1 MSDKNILQEY
11 ALAIVAVLIAIM
23 ARFALDSSLGNH
35 LPYVTFFIAV
45 AATTWYAGLSASL
58 TAVVLS
64 GLASNWFFMNPR
76 HSLAIAGVGFQ
87 VGYATYF
94 AVSLTIVGFG
104 QAWRRAQQQAQDR
117 MEGLKR
123 EVTERKQAERLLHA
137 NREELRQA
145 LEFDEAIMAG
155 MGEGLYTVN
164 SEGLVTSM
172 NPAAQELFGWTSAE
186 LLGRKMHDM
195 THYKHRDGT
204 PFPAD
209 DCQGL
214 RVIRQGTV
222 LKDHEDVFIRKD
234 GTFFDVVYSSA
245 PIRAGG
251 TIIGLVV
258 VFRDLSENKQL
269 LKDLHE
275 SEERLRSFAGQL
287 ERLVEERTQELV
299 QSQDRLRVL
308 VTELNLAEQRERKR
322 LAGEL
327 HDYLAQ
333 LLVLCRLNLG
343 QVRRTGLPP
352 KADETIKETED
363 VLNQAL
369 NYCRTLMAELSPP
382 VLQEHG
388 LPAGLKWLAEQME
401 RHGLRVTVD
410 VGDATDI
417 LLPEDSAVLLF
428 QSVRELLMN
437 ALKHA
442 ESQNVSVHLDRRDGK
457 LRIEVHDDGV
467 GFDLAAA
474 AAATPT
480 AMSSKFGLFSLRER
494 MRALGGWFHLESAPG
509 KGTTATLAL
518 PLDGD
523 AASETRATSEKSET
537 GESPNLQ
544 LSTLSRRP
552 LDVEPVPVAPFSPVA
567 QVVHEKPR
575 VRVLLVDDHAM
586 VRQGL
591 RSVLDSYADIEVVGE
606 AWNGEEA
613 VAAVET
619 LRPAVV
625 LMDINMPKLNGIEAT
640 ARIKSRY
647 PDITVIGLSVNAG
660 GENEAAITKAGAALL
675 LNKEAAVE
683 ELYRAIRACKRK
695 SGLPARP
702 RAKTL
707 RTVPD

>member
-1 MSDKNILQEY
+1 MPDSMAIKEY
-11 ALAIVAVLIAIM
+11 SLAICAILVAVVV
-23 ARFALDSSLGNH
+23 RFALDSSLGNH

-45 AATTWYAGLSASL
+45 AVTTWYTGLGASL
-58 TAVVLS
+58 MAVVLG
-64 GLASNWFFMNPR
+64 GLASNWFFMSPR

-87 VGYATYF
+87 VGYVTYF
-94 AVSLTIVGFG
+94 AVGLTIVGFG
-104 QAWRRAQQQAQDR
+104 QAWRRAQQHRDR
-117 MEGLKR
+117 GLEALSMSESAMR
-123 EVTERKQAERLLHA
+123 ERLQ
-137 NREELRQA
+137 ELQTIYDTAPMGMCLLDKDLRYVRINDR
-145 LEFDEAIMAG
+145 LAG
-155 MGEGLYTVN
+155 MNGFPVKGHIGKTVREMVPLLADEVEPIFRRIIETGEPVIGY
-164 SEGLVTSM
+164 
-172 NPAAQELFGWTSAE
+172 ELTGETSAE
-186 LLGRKMHDM
+186 PGVRRTWLASWYPQRDAEAKIVGLNIMVQDITDRKHTDEALHD
-195 THYKHRDGT
+195 
-204 PFPAD
+204 
-209 DCQGL
+209 
-214 RVIRQGTV
+214 
-222 LKDHEDVFIRKD
+222 
-234 GTFFDVVYSSA
+234 
-245 PIRAGG
+245 
-251 TIIGLVV
+251 
-258 VFRDLSENKQL
+258 
-269 LKDLHE
+269 
-275 SEERLRSFAGQL
+275 SEERLRGFSGQL
-287 ERLVEERTQELV
+287 EQLVEERTRELV
-299 QSQDRLRVL
+299 QSQDRLRML
-308 VTELNLAEQRERKR
+308 ATELNLTEQRERKR

-333 LLVLCRLNLG
+333 LLVVCRLNLG
-343 QVRRTGLPP
+343 HVRRAGLPP
-352 KADETIKETED
+352 KADKTIKETEE

-369 NYCRTLMAELSPP
+369 NYSRTLMAELSPP

-401 RHGLRVTVD
+401 RHGLKVTVD
-410 VGDATDI
+410 VGDAADI
-417 LLPEDSAVLLF
+417 LLPQDSAMLLY

-442 ESQNVSVHLDRRDGK
+442 ESQNVSVHLDRRDGN

-518 PLDGD
+518 PLSGG
-523 AASETRATSEKSET
+523 AASASETRATSEKSRT
-537 GESPNLQ
+537 GESPDFQ
-544 LSTLSRRP
+544 P
-552 LDVEPVPVAPFSPVA
+552 LNFTPVPVAPLSPVPPFSRVA
-567 QVVHEKPR
+567 QDVHEEPR

-613 VAAVET
+613 VDAVEA
-619 LRPAVV
+619 LQPAVV

-647 PDITVIGLSVNAG
+647 PAITVIGLSVNAG

-675 LNKEAAVE
+675 LTKEAAVD
-683 ELYRAIRACKRK
+683 ELYQAIRACKRK